1 MKKQIFKILI
11 VFVLLFCFT
20 NNASAEVLTE
30 KSFYIDPSFSL
41 DSSNYALKAT
51 KVLQK
56 NGLEVYIDSAYFNSK
71 TPEEQE
77 KIRTDLLGISER
89 FAINQAKVISL
100 FGREAY
106 PGIDNNTNVVV
117 LLHPLK
123 DGARGYVRVI
133 DKYEKI
139 IAPLSNESEMVYLD
153 VQKLDS
159 PFFDSFLIH
168 EYTHLIFINQKANSD
183 AYTEANTWL
192 AELYSEYAATM
203 IQDSKVYGYFDQR
216 IKDFFSRSSDSLT
229 QWNGDVYD
237 YASILLFA
245 YYIADNYGKDILSES
260 MKSPSVG
267 IESIN
272 LALKRKGYTET
283 FEDVFDN
290 FVVALAIND
299 CSTGSKYCFKNEK
312 LKTFTILPFSN
323 FLPYSG
329 NAIISIGQN
338 MYNWSAQWQK
348 FSGGNGELEITFN
361 GEDGSNIQAKYIAKT
376 KDGKY
381 VIGDLEL
388 NEVKEGK
395 VLIPDIDSDYDS
407 IIIVPI
413 MADSSIDP
421 NSLKKWGYEIK
432 AQVIS
437 KEEEPKTENT
447 FETIFNL
454 NKPLSQMTR
463 QELLILIVKIIL
475 YKQGYSF

>member
-1 MKKQIFKILI
+1 VKKEFFKIVM

-20 NNASAEVLTE
+20 NNVSAEVLTE
-30 KSFYIDPSFSL
+30 KSFYIDPSFSSN
-41 DSSNYALKAT
+41 SSNYTLKAT

-56 NGLEVYIDSAYFNSK
+56 NGLEIYIDTSYWNTK
-71 TPEEQE
+71 TEEEQD
-77 KIRTDLLGISER
+77 KIENDLIGISER
-89 FAINQAKVISL
+89 FVINQTKVISL

-123 DGARGYVRVI
+123 NDAKGYIRVI
-133 DKYEKI
+133 DKYEKVV
-139 IAPLSNESEMVYLD
+139 APLSNESEMVYLD
-153 VQKLDS
+153 VQKTDS

-168 EYTHLIFINQKANSD
+168 EYTHLIFLNQKPNSE
-183 AYTEANTWL
+183 AYTEENTWL

-216 IKDFFSRSSDSLT
+216 IKDFFTSPSDSLT

-245 YYIADNYGKDILSES
+245 HYIVDNYGKEILSES
-260 MKSPSVG
+260 MKSTTIG

-272 LALKRKGYTET
+272 TALKRKGYTET
-283 FEDVFDN
+283 FEDVFNN

-299 CSTGSKYCFKNEK
+299 CSSNNKYCFKNEK
-312 LKTFTILPFSN
+312 LKNFTILPFSN

-338 MYNWSAQWQK
+338 IYNWSAQWQK

-361 GEDGSNIQAKYIAKT
+361 GEDGANIKAKYIAKT

-381 VIGDLEL
+381 TVGNLEL
-388 NEVKEGK
+388 NEFKDGK
-395 VLIPDIDSDYDS
+395 VLIPDINNEYDS

-413 MADSSIDP
+413 MADSTIDT
-421 NSLKKWGYEIK
+421 NSLKRWGYEIK
-432 AQVIS
+432 AQIIS
-437 KEEEPKTENT
+437 KEEEPVIDNT
-447 FETIFNL
+447 LESIFNL

>member
-1 MKKQIFKILI
+1 MKKEFFKIVM

-20 NNASAEVLTE
+20 NNVSAEVLTE
-30 KSFYIDPSFSL
+30 KSFYIDPSFSSN
-41 DSSNYALKAT
+41 SSNYTLKAT

-56 NGLEVYIDSAYFNSK
+56 NGLEIYIDTSYWNTK
-71 TPEEQE
+71 TEEEQD
-77 KIRTDLLGISER
+77 KIENDLIGISER
-89 FAINQAKVISL
+89 FVINQTKVISL

-123 DGARGYVRVI
+123 NDAKGYIRVI
-133 DKYEKI
+133 DKYEKVV
-139 IAPLSNESEMVYLD
+139 APLSNESEMVYLD
-153 VQKLDS
+153 VQKTDS

-168 EYTHLIFINQKANSD
+168 EYTHLIFLNQKPNSE
-183 AYTEANTWL
+183 AYTEENTWL

-216 IKDFFSRSSDSLT
+216 IKDFFTSPSDSLT

-245 YYIADNYGKDILSES
+245 HYIVDNYGKEILSES
-260 MKSPSVG
+260 MKSTTIG

-272 LALKRKGYTET
+272 TALKRKGYTET
-283 FEDVFDN
+283 FEDVFNN

-299 CSTGSKYCFKNEK
+299 CSSNNKYCFKNEK
-312 LKTFTILPFSN
+312 LKNFTILPFSN

-338 MYNWSAQWQK
+338 IYNWSAQWQK

-361 GEDGSNIQAKYIAKT
+361 GEDGANIKAKYIAKT

-381 VIGDLEL
+381 TVGNLEL
-388 NEVKEGK
+388 NEFKDGK
-395 VLIPDIDSDYDS
+395 VLIPDINNEYDS

-413 MADSSIDP
+413 MADSTIDT
-421 NSLKKWGYEIK
+421 NSLKRWGYEIK
-432 AQVIS
+432 AQIIS
-437 KEEEPKTENT
+437 KEEEPVIDNT
-447 FETIFNL
+447 LESIFNL

>member
-1 MKKQIFKILI
+1 VKKEFFKIVM

-20 NNASAEVLTE
+20 NNVSAEVLTE
-30 KSFYIDPSFSL
+30 KSFYIDPSFSSN
-41 DSSNYALKAT
+41 SSNYTLKAT

-56 NGLEVYIDSAYFNSK
+56 NGLEIYIDTSYWNTK
-71 TPEEQE
+71 TEEEQD
-77 KIRTDLLGISER
+77 KIENDLIGISER
-89 FAINQAKVISL
+89 FVINQTKVISL

-123 DGARGYVRVI
+123 NDAKGYIRVI
-133 DKYEKI
+133 DKYEKVV
-139 IAPLSNESEMVYLD
+139 APLSNESEMVYLD
-153 VQKLDS
+153 VQKTDS

-168 EYTHLIFINQKANSD
+168 EYTHLIFLNQKPNSE
-183 AYTEANTWL
+183 AYTEENTWL

-216 IKDFFSRSSDSLT
+216 IKDFFTSPSDSLT

-245 YYIADNYGKDILSES
+245 HYIVDNYGKEILSES
-260 MKSPSVG
+260 MKSTTIG

-272 LALKRKGYTET
+272 TALKRKGYTET

-299 CSTGSKYCFKNEK
+299 CSSNNKYCFKNEK
-312 LKTFTILPFSN
+312 LKNFTILPFSN

-338 MYNWSAQWQK
+338 IYNWSAQWQK

-361 GEDGSNIQAKYIAKT
+361 GEDGANIKAKYIAKT

-381 VIGDLEL
+381 TVGNLEL
-388 NEVKEGK
+388 NEFKDGK
-395 VLIPDIDSDYDS
+395 VLIPDINNEYDS

-413 MADSSIDP
+413 MADSTIDT
-421 NSLKKWGYEIK
+421 NSLKRWGYEIK
-432 AQVIS
+432 AQIIS
-437 KEEEPKTENT
+437 KEEEPVIDNT
-447 FETIFNL
+447 LESIFNL